1 MEEII
6 HHRNQ
11 KDIFEFLKEQN
22 ENCLTCRWVHQEK
35 CSNLANENFNKNL
48 TEIEDKSCEDKHH
61 IVDTENY
68 KKQNDDANNLF
79 NIGELQ

>member
-22 ENCLTCRWVHQEK
+22 ENYLTCRWVHQEK
-35 CSNLANENFNKNL
+35 CSNLVNENFNKNL
-48 TEIEDKSCEDKHH
+48 TEIEDESCEDKHH
-61 IVDTENY
+61 IIDTENY